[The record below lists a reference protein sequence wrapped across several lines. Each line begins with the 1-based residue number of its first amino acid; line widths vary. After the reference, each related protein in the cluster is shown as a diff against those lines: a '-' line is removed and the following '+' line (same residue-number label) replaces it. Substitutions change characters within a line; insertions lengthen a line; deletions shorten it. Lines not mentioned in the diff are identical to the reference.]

1 MAVYCWSGR
10 QPRCIAFQFSDLGFE
25 NRDMRFKSYDMILQ
39 HQDEIGN
46 RFGIGPGEF
55 DKVLSRWATRYHE
68 CHPSL

>member
-1 MAVYCWSGR
+1 
-10 QPRCIAFQFSDLGFE
+10 
-25 NRDMRFKSYDMILQ
+25 MRFKSYDMILQ